1 MWSSN
6 STPGNIVKRIQN
18 RISKR
23 HLHTHVRHSTS
34 HNSQEAEP
42 TQMTISGWM
51 SQEKVVY
58 TSNGISLSLKRKE
71 ILSYASI
78 QMNLEDIMLSE
89 NSQSQKDKYYM
100 IIPLTWGI

>member
-1 MWSSN
+1 MWPSN
-6 STPGNIVKRIQN
+6 STPGHIFKRIQN

-23 HLHTHVRHSTS
+23 HLHTHVHHGII
-34 HNSQEAEP
+34 HNSQEVEP
-42 TQMTISGWM
+42 TQVTISGWM

-58 TSNGISLSLKRKE
+58 TSNGILLSLKRKE

-89 NSQSQKDKYYM
+89 KSQSQKYKYYM
-100 IIPLTWGI
+100 IIPLIWGI